1 MTGSVEQRTSGQFH
15 QVSPDFQPES
25 DESRR
30 DRALFFATALSIFCA
45 KVIRSFIS
53 HCQPDEANPN
63 PVDVSEVD
71 QGQAIKELVCVTL
84 LLALYEQ
91 QERESEWLKLF
102 FKECWGR
109 TDQLFNEPKSED
121 IISKVTGLEG
131 DDLCQITS
139 MTLCHK
145 LGLGSTVEDAAIYIS
160 QLLVNSMRFRSE
172 LLIFSLGAPLEELD
186 EYIASAS

>member
-15 QVSPDFQPES
+15 QVSSDFQPES

-53 HCQPDEANPN
+53 HCQPTEANP
-63 PVDVSEVD
+63 VDISEVT
-71 QGQAIKELVCVTL
+71 QGHSIKELVCITL

-91 QERESEWLKLF
+91 QERESDWLKLF

-109 TDQLFNEPKSED
+109 TDQLFGEPKSED
-121 IISKVTGLEG
+121 VISQASGLEG

-145 LGLGSTVEDAAIYIS
+145 LGLGSTVQDASIYIS
-160 QLLVNSMRFRSE
+160 QLLANSMRFRSE